1 MQINFQYGGSN
12 NNNESLSNIEN
23 IPSLLNMNN
32 KYLENMSQR
41 ITNMKYDSTK
51 DIIKKEKNTLNF
63 EYTIKKENNNNNN
76 ISINLHSNIDE
87 DNFDKNNI
95 YSPEEDVLLLLHN
108 LKESDNNYY
117 NIEISPGYIV
127 ENEMNEMS
135 LIDGEES
142 RKTID

>member
-63 EYTIKKENNNNNN
+63 EYIIKKKKKKEIKEN
-76 ISINLHSNIDE
+76 SNM
-87 DNFDKNNI
+87 K
-95 YSPEEDVLLLLHN
+95 
-108 LKESDNNYY
+108 
-117 NIEISPGYIV
+117 
-127 ENEMNEMS
+127 
-135 LIDGEES
+135 
-142 RKTID
+142 